1 MGHAQNKTQT
11 GRLVLRPFVG
21 GGRPS
26 AVDKWKSQPIG
37 GEIRPE
43 VWGRIFDEDPKHK
56 QAQDFAECVRQ
67 THATWLMDSG
77 MFREQAK
84 PERLARAVERV
95 RRLGYDFRVTTAD
108 IRPGADVV
116 DVALQIVNEGVA
128 PFYRDWPIEVGVLSA
143 EGRLLF
149 SQRTDW
155 KLTGLLP
162 GEAARTWTISLSTKD
177 VPAGTH
183 ALAIRVPNPLPNGK
197 PLRFA
202 NKDQDRHAVGWLT
215 VGEVESR

>member
-1 MGHAQNKTQT
+1 LESAGPN
-11 GRLVLRPFVG
+11 
-21 GGRPS
+21 
-26 AVDKWKSQPIG
+26 AVDKWKTQPIG

-43 VWGRIFDEDPKHK
+43 VWGRIFDEEPKHK

-95 RRLGYDFRVTTAD
+95 RRMGYDFRVTTAD
-108 IRPGADVV
+108 IRPGANVV
-116 DVALQIVNEGVA
+116 DVALQVVNEGVA
-128 PFYRDWPIEVGVLSA
+128 PFYRDWPVEVGVLSS
-143 EGRLLF
+143 EGRVLV
-149 SQRTDW
+149 SHRPDW

-162 GEAARTWTISLSTKD
+162 GDAARKWEFSLSTKD
-177 VPAGTH
+177 LPAGTH
-183 ALAIRVPNPLPNGK
+183 SLAIRVSNPLPNGR

-202 NKDQDRHAVGWLT
+202 NKDQDRHAAGWLT